1 MSIFPD
7 DDKRRKRDDDLIGDE
22 EPRRVYDTPPKPNPS
37 HAFEGGTMETPRRGD
52 DRSPKPGKSK
62 GGSITTPDGTRI
74 EVDGKQIK
82 VNGKTVGRTSSRK
95 KGTNRG
101 WGCLLGL
108 VIVLAAGL
116 PIFFFVIGPMFGLF
130 NPFGENT
137 REVPG
142 DPAAFD
148 PIATYAEIEAYARGE
163 AASIEFIEMDATYVK
178 SDGTLDLTAESYFPQ
193 VTYRF
198 AIPSERPEDAPPI
211 GAGGSTGAYE
221 QLVTI
226 KAFQPGQFRSVTT
239 MSGGSRTSYTYKH
252 LGLERD
258 IDDPTPVAQRETF
271 SAPSCSFA
279 ELWETAI
286 QRDAPRDAVAII
298 KYDDGEYRFSISA
311 VNIYLEFDQSCELIN

>member
-7 DDKRRKRDDDLIGDE
+7 DDKRRKRDDDLIDDE
-22 EPRRVYDTPPKPNPS
+22 QPRRVYDTPPKPNPP
-37 HAFEGGTMETPRRGD
+37 HAFEGGTIESPRRSA
-52 DRSPKPGKSK
+52 DRSSTRGKSK

-82 VNGKTVGRTSSRK
+82 LNGKTVGRRSSK
-95 KGTNRG
+95 QGMSRG

-108 VIVLAAGL
+108 VIALAAGL

-130 NPFGENT
+130 NVFGEDT

-148 PIATYAEIEAYARGE
+148 PIASYAEIEAYAKGE

-211 GAGGSTGAYE
+211 GAGGSTGDYE

-226 KAFQPGQFRSVTT
+226 KAFQPGQFRSVTSF
-239 MSGGSRTSYTYKH
+239 SGGTRTTYSYKH

-258 IDDPTPVAQRETF
+258 VDDPTPVAQRETLPV
-271 SAPSCSFA
+271 PSCSFA

-311 VNIYLEFDQSCELIN
+311 VSIYLEFDQSCEVIND

>member
-22 EPRRVYDTPPKPNPS
+22 QPRRTYDTPPKPNPS
-37 HAFEGGTMETPRRGD
+37 HAFEGGTIE
-52 DRSPKPGKSK
+52 
-62 GGSITTPDGTRI
+62 TPDGTRI
-74 EVDGKQIK
+74 QVDGKRIK
-82 VNGKTVGRTSSRK
+82 VNGKTVGRRSSK
-95 KGTNRG
+95 QGMSRG
-101 WGCLLGL
+101 CGCLLGL
-108 VIVLAAGL
+108 VITLATVL

-130 NPFGENT
+130 NFFGEDT

-148 PIATYAEIEAYARGE
+148 PIASFTQIVVYAKGE
-163 AASIEFIEMDATYVK
+163 ADAIRFIEMDATYVK

-211 GAGGSTGAYE
+211 GAGGSTGDYE

-226 KAFQPGQFRSVTT
+226 KAWRPGQMRSVRRTE
-239 MSGGSRTSYTYKH
+239 GGVSTEYTYKH

-258 IDDPTPVAQRETF
+258 IDDPSPAGREEGEDVPV
-271 SAPSCSFA
+271 CSFA
-279 ELWETAI
+279 DLWETAI
-286 QRDAPRDAVAII
+286 QHDAPRDAVAII
-298 KYDDGEYRFSISA
+298 RYDDGEYTFNISG
-311 VNIYLEFDQSCELIN
+311 VSIYLRFNQSCELIN

>member
-22 EPRRVYDTPPKPNPS
+22 QPRRTYDTPPKPNPPN
-37 HAFEGGTMETPRRGD
+37 AFEGGTMEPPRQGY
-52 DRSPKPGKSK
+52 DRSSKPGKSK

-74 EVDGKQIK
+74 EVDGRQIK
-82 VNGKTVGRTSSRK
+82 VNGKTVGRRSSK
-95 KGTNRG
+95 QGMSRG
-101 WGCLLGL
+101 CGCLMAL
-108 VIVLAAGL
+108 VITLAAGL

-130 NPFGENT
+130 NVFGEDT

-142 DPAAFD
+142 DAAAFD
-148 PIATYAEIEAYARGE
+148 PIASYAEIEAYAKGE

-193 VTYRF
+193 VTSRF
-198 AIPSERPEDAPPI
+198 AIPAERPEDAPPI
-211 GAGGSTGAYE
+211 GAGGSTGDYE

-226 KAFQPGQFRSVTT
+226 KAFQPGQMRSVTT
-239 MSGGSRTSYTYKH
+239 LSGGSRTSYTYKH

-258 IDDPTPVAQRETF
+258 IDGPTPVAQRETMP
-271 SAPSCSFA
+271 APSCSFA
-279 ELWETAI
+279 ELWEAAI

-311 VNIYLEFDQSCELIN
+311 VSIYLEFDQSCKLIG